1 MCAFSSEEA
10 AQVVGGMLYLHE
22 RKATE
27 SWFGGRINGFREVE
41 IETVAHN
48 NRIVFTLT
56 FLEKGGM
63 WSGAVRTTAWR
74 GRAVW
79 STRTT
84 GSRSTDLPS
93 AGLTDLGGPSRVL
106 S

>member
-1 MCAFSSEEA
+1 MSAFSSEEA

-56 FLEKGGM
+56 FLDEGRDVEWCGANHGM
-63 WSGAVRTTAWR
+63 AWTSGV
-74 GRAVW
+74 VN
-79 STRTT
+79 SNH
-84 GSRSTDLPS
+84 
-93 AGLTDLGGPSRVL
+93 RVTL
-106 S
+106 D